1 MSEAL
6 FKEGHYKVVGPL
18 DPPTIGIEMPLER
31 HHLVLKC
38 YQKLVGEG
46 A

>member
-1 MSEAL
+1 MSETL
-6 FKEGHYKVVGPL
+6 FKEGHYRVVGPL
-18 DPPTIGIEMPLER
+18 DPPTIGIEMSLEH